1 MSEAVELFVRR
12 VIIDKRIPFEIVAL
26 DASGIEGKAA
36 GIPGTNGHGTA
47 DRNSSSG
54 HHVSEHPAKEKI
66 EKTFSAGVCAF
77 ACRSRKTTKT
87 EADVA

>member
-66 EKTFSAGVCAF
+66 EKTFRRGSAP
-77 ACRSRKTTKT
+77 SRAGAEKRPKRKLT
-87 EADVA
+87 